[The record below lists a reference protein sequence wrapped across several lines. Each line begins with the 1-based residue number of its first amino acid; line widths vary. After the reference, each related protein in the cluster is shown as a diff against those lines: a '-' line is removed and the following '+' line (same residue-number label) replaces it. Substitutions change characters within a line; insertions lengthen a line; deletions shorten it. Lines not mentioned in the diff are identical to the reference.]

1 MTTFLTILQFV
12 FVFGLLVFFHEL
24 GHFLM
29 SKSLGIQVE
38 EFGFGYPPRL
48 VKLFSWKG
56 TDVTLNWIPFG
67 GFVRPKGEG
76 DETVEGGMAAAP
88 AWKRFLVLVSG
99 AGMNFLIGILV
110 LVLMFS
116 AIGSPVQN
124 QALITDIAPN
134 SPAASVNMQVGDV
147 VTAVNGITLTDLDHM
162 SKLIQE
168 SLGKPLSLTLL
179 RGGESLDLELTP
191 RLDPPEGEGSVGI
204 WYTNAYAPLPFFKA
218 VGSAFGTFGIQA
230 KQTLLLPYNLITG
243 KISGED
249 ARLVGIKGI
258 FDIFSNASELDQTSA
273 VAAATPL
280 PVFRLSVIS
289 TVSIALGLTNLLPI
303 PALDGGQ
310 ILFLLPEFLFKKRIP
325 QKVANTINSIFFLLL
340 IGLMVFITVQ
350 DFLNPIIQP

>member
-29 SKSLGIQVE
+29 SKSLGIQIE

-134 SPAASVNMQVGDV
+134 SPAASANLQVGDV
-147 VTAVNGITLTDLDHM
+147 VTAVNGTTLTDLDHM

>member
-1 MTTFLTILQFV
+1 MTPFLTILQFV

-24 GHFLM
+24 GQFLTA
-29 SKSLGIQVE
+29 KSLGIQIE

-48 VKLFSWKG
+48 LKLFTWKG

-124 QALITDIAPN
+124 QALITEIAPA
-134 SPAASVNMQVGDV
+134 SPAANAALQVGDV
-147 VTAVNGITLTDLDHM
+147 ITAVNGTALKDLDHM
-162 SKLIQE
+162 SKLIQD
-168 SLGKPLSLTLL
+168 SLGKPLTFTVL
-179 RGGESLDLELTP
+179 REGESLSIELTP
-191 RLDPPEGEGSVGI
+191 RLNPPEGEGSVGI

-218 VGSAFGTFGIQA
+218 LGSAFQAFGYQA

-243 KISGED
+243 KVSGED

-325 QKVANTINSIFFLLL
+325 QRVANAINSLFFILL

-350 DFLNPIIQP
+350 DFVNPIIQP